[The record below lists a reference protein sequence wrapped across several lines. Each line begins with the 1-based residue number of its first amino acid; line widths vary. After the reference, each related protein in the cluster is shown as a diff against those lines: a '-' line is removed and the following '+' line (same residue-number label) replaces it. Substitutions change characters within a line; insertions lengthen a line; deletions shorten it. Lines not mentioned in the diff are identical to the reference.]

1 MNHLGLLLINPMLAK
16 KIYYFALG
24 KKIKNLR
31 QIYKL
36 WTHLSSTI
44 FSSNL
49 YKNSG
54 DKENEGD
61 EEEDWEFILDTLLKV
76 WSLVCGF

>member
-1 MNHLGLLLINPMLAK
+1 MNHLGLLLINPMLANK
-16 KIYYFALG
+16 DNIW

-36 WTHLSSTI
+36 WTLPSSTI

-54 DKENEGD
+54 DNENEGD
-61 EEEDWEFILDTLLKV
+61 EEEGWEFILDTLLKV

>member
-1 MNHLGLLLINPMLAK
+1 MNHPWLLLINPMLANNDN
-16 KIYYFALG
+16 ILHLG

-31 QIYKL
+31 QTYKL
-36 WTHLSSTI
+36 WTLPSSTI

-54 DKENEGD
+54 DNENEGD
-61 EEEDWEFILDTLLKV
+61 EEEGWEFILDTLLKV